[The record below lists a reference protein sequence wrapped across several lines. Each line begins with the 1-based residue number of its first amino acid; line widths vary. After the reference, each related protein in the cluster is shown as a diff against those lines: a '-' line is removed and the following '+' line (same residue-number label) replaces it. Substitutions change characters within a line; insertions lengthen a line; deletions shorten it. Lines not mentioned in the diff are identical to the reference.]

1 MSHIKS
7 ALKRIFHITHSIEA
21 TIISTGLCVT
31 TLLMFGEVVNRY
43 LGFGIIWLFDLALY
57 IFIFTCT
64 VAFIAATWQE
74 IHIKVDVFE
83 QHVLNGKPRALS
95 LYRVLV
101 VFLVIAGVCI
111 FIPMAYE
118 YMVWSVENPQYG
130 TLVPWFN
137 TAWLRSA
144 FFFAFV
150 LMLIHLLRIAS
161 RDVSYLRK
169 MWFSKSHE

>member
-7 ALKRIFHITHSIEA
+7 VLKRIFRIMDLIEA
-21 TIISTGLCVT
+21 TIISAGLFVT
-31 TLLMFGEVVNRY
+31 TLLMFGEVLNRY
-43 LGFGIIWLFDLALY
+43 LGLGLLWVFDLALY

-74 IHIKVDVFE
+74 IHIRVDIFE

-95 LYRVLV
+95 LYRVLM

-118 YMVWSVENPQYG
+118 YMVWSLKNPQYG

-150 LMLIHLLRIAS
+150 LMLLHLLRIAS